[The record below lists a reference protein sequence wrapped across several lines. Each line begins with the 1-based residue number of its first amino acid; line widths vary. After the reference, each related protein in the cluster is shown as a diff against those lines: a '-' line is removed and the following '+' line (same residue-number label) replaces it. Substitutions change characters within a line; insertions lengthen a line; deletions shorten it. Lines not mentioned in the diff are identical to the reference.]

1 MIMDYR
7 LGMGGF
13 GWLRRSFG
21 WNAACVFYFDFWHE
35 IEWFYHWI
43 AWWM

>member
-1 MIMDYR
+1 MDYR
-7 LGMGGF
+7 LGIGGVWLVEPLVWN
-13 GWLRRSFG
+13 GTLRR
-21 WNAACVFYFDFWHE
+21 VFYFVFWHE